1 MVLHVERHDGIRDLT
16 FWLDP
21 HFPRLECLE
30 SRGVAELPDQWSVI
44 KDACITAV
52 DQPDSDRR
60 MTFSLDGEADSWIIE
75 YYGFARPSLV
85 LKKSTGEQI
94 LDMGAAP
101 PTSTRTTRPFVLD
114 LLDRQT
120 SPVPEPED
128 LKRAVRGVDDLWL
141 EAARSSGATAQD
153 VWQFTRAELAALC
166 REPVQGFLV
175 IADNYPVG
183 VALRDFSSQLAH
195 RQFQVCDSLSE
206 ASSRFVSV
214 ARRRLE
220 ERESRTA
227 ALATAREMRSRLR
240 RTLTQLRKDREL
252 QHQHS
257 QWQENA
263 DWLTAQ
269 LGQIRKGQA
278 SFEVTGSEG
287 PREVTL
293 DPRLKPHEQAQ
304 RWYHKARRLRRGL
317 ETTASRILDAERK
330 LDQLEAMMA
339 ATEEHLDSTDAKMSE
354 AFAQLKVLVARAP
367 ARQRIRVQEPSS
379 RYRRYRSP
387 GGLAIWVGR
396 NNQENDELTLHAA
409 HKDDLWFHAQQT
421 PGSHVL
427 LRSHALAQSPSL
439 QDVVAAAGAAAYYS
453 KARTSQKVPVIY
465 TLAKYVRK
473 PRKAAAGKVVVE
485 REKSIM
491 VEPALPPLWNEA
503 EET

>member
-1 MVLHVERHDGIRDLT
+1 MVLHVESQDGIRDLI

-21 HFPRLECLE
+21 RFPRLECLD
-30 SRGVAELPDQWSVI
+30 SRGVAELPDRWSDVQG
-44 KDACITAV
+44 ACISSV

-60 MTFSLDGEADSWIIE
+60 MTLSLEGKQGSWVIE

-85 LKKSTGEQI
+85 LRKSTGEQV

-101 PTSTRTTRPFVLD
+101 PASAGVTKPFVLD
-114 LLDRQT
+114 LLEHET

-141 EAARSSGATAQD
+141 EAARSLSSTAQD
-153 VWQFTRAELAALC
+153 VWTFIRSELGALSS
-166 REPVQGFLV
+166 RPVQGYLV
-175 IADNYPVG
+175 MANHSPVG
-183 VALRDFSSQLAH
+183 VSLHDFSSQLPH
-195 RQFQVCDSLSE
+195 RQFQACDSLSE

-214 ARRRLE
+214 ARRRLD

-227 ALATAREMRSRLR
+227 ALATAREMRSRLK
-240 RTLTQLRKDREL
+240 RTLAQLRKDHAL
-252 QHQHS
+252 QHQHAT
-257 QWQENA
+257 WQENA

-269 LGQIRKGQA
+269 LGQIQKGQTT
-278 SFEVTGSEG
+278 FEVTGSEG

-317 ETTASRILDAERK
+317 ETTGSRVSDAEQKVDRLDA
-330 LDQLEAMMA
+330 LIA
-339 ATEEHLDSTDAKMSE
+339 ATEEHLDSSDAKVSE
-354 AFAQLKVLVARAP
+354 AFAQLKALVARAP
-367 ARQRIRVQEPSS
+367 TRQRIRVQEKSA
-379 RYRRYRSP
+379 RFRRFRSP

-427 LRSHALAQSPSL
+427 LRSHALAQSPPH
-439 QDVVAAAGAAAYYS
+439 QDVLAAAGTAAYYS

-503 EET
+503 DET

>member
-1 MVLHVERHDGIRDLT
+1 
-16 FWLDP
+16 
-21 HFPRLECLE
+21 
-30 SRGVAELPDQWSVI
+30 
-44 KDACITAV
+44 
-52 DQPDSDRR
+52 
-60 MTFSLDGEADSWIIE
+60 
-75 YYGFARPSLV
+75 V
-85 LKKSTGEQI
+85 LK
-94 LDMGAAP
+94 
-101 PTSTRTTRPFVLD
+101 PFVLD
-114 LLDRQT
+114 LLDQDT

-141 EAARSSGATAQD
+141 EAALISGATAED
-153 VWQFTRAELAALC
+153 VWRFARAQLAALLN
-166 REPVQGFLV
+166 EPVQGYLV
-175 IADNYPVG
+175 MADNDPVG
-183 VALRDFSSQLAH
+183 VSLRDFSSRLPH
-195 RQFQVCDSLSE
+195 RQFQACDSLSE
-206 ASSRFVSV
+206 ASSRFVSA

-227 ALATAREMRSRLR
+227 TLATARDMRSRLR
-240 RTLTQLRKDREL
+240 RTLAQLRKDQAI
-252 QHQHS
+252 QHQHAE
-257 QWQENA
+257 WQENA

-269 LGQIRKGQA
+269 LGQIQKGQA
-278 SFEVTGSEG
+278 SFRVTGSEG

-317 ETTASRILDAERK
+317 ETTASRIEDAKLKSDRLD
-330 LDQLEAMMA
+330 AMMA
-339 ATEEHLDSTDAKMSE
+339 ATEGRLDSTDTDAVE

-367 ARQRIRVQEPSS
+367 ARQRIRVQQKPAHF
-379 RYRRYRSP
+379 RRYRSP

-409 HKDDLWFHAQQT
+409 HQEDLWFHAQQT

-427 LRSHALAQSPSL
+427 LRSHTLAQSPPL
-439 QDVVAAAGAAAYYS
+439 QDVVAAACTAAYYS

-503 EET
+503 DET